1 MTDFKI
7 KGLLINLIID
17 ILRTWNKV
25 QVLVNKCVIYFL
37 LFQNMLQGHLREIE
51 DEFGGFNY
59 DEFESGTSNLAK
71 MYEECG
77 VVTDK
82 VNDWM
87 YKVLAMCKFLHLL
100 CYKIDCC
107 VHLLQFGKEG

>member
-1 MTDFKI
+1 
-7 KGLLINLIID
+7 
-17 ILRTWNKV
+17 
-25 QVLVNKCVIYFL
+25 
-37 LFQNMLQGHLREIE
+37 MLQGHLREIE

-82 VNDWM
+82 VND
-87 YKVLAMCKFLHLL
+87 
-100 CYKIDCC
+100 
-107 VHLLQFGKEG
+107 